1 MKKTIFGITGLL
13 VAASLVI
20 GASTI
25 TMKGSDTL
33 VRLGQ
38 RWAEEYMKQNPGT
51 VIQVSGGG
59 SGTGIAALLLWLMIA
74 SAAA

>member
-1 MKKTIFGITGLL
+1 MKKLL
-13 VAASLVI
+13 AIAVI
-20 GASTI
+20 LAVTVGMLFAGSTI

-38 RWAEEYMKQNPGT
+38 RWAEVYMKQNSDM

-59 SGTGIAALLLWLMIA
+59 SGTGMARPT
-74 SAAA
+74 SARRHAI